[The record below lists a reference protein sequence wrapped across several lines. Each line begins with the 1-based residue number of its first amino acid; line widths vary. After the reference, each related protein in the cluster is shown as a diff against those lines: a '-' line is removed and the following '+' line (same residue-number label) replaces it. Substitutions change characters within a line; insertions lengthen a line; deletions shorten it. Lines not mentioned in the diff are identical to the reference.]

1 VKSRYLFIA
10 AVSAA
15 ALAAPLSQANAA
27 IVTKTYSIT
36 ATNFESGAP
45 TDPVTGMFTFTF
57 DNAAPITLPSPAGLS
72 VSGFNVAYNGP
83 ALFSFT
89 KGSDMLIVG
98 NNIGLG
104 SFSVSPATPGFGFA
118 MLGVSST
125 PTISNFT
132 YSAGG
137 KLWHSS
143 NVAITEVPAVP
154 EPATWAMLLM
164 GFGGMGFAMRRRP
177 KMSTRVRFA

>member
-1 VKSRYLFIA
+1 MKIRYALIA
-10 AVSAA
+10 AVAGA
-15 ALAAPLSQANAA
+15 ALTMFATQANAA
-27 IVTKTYSIT
+27 VVTKSYSIT
-36 ATNFESGAP
+36 ATNFENGAP
-45 TDPVTGMFTFTF
+45 TDPVTGIFTFTF
-57 DNAAPITLPSPAGLS
+57 DNAAPITLPSPAGLTLT
-72 VSGFNVAYNGP
+72 GFNVPYTGP

-104 SFSVSPATPGFGFA
+104 SFTVSPATPGFGFA

-132 YSAGG
+132 YSANG

-143 NVAITEVPAVP
+143 NVTVAAVAGVP
-154 EPATWAMLLM
+154 EPATWALMML
-164 GFGGMGFAMRRRP
+164 GFGGVGYAMRRKP
-177 KMSTRVRFA
+177 KPGMRVRFA

>member
-1 VKSRYLFIA
+1 MKSRYTLLA
-10 AVSAA
+10 AISAA
-15 ALAAPLSQANAA
+15 ALVTPTTQANAA
-27 IVTKTYSIT
+27 VVTKSYSIT

-45 TDPVTGMFTFTF
+45 TDPVTGIFTFTF
-57 DNAAPITLPSPAGLS
+57 DNAAPITLPSPAGLTLT
-72 VSGFNVAYNGP
+72 GFNVPYAGP

-89 KGSDMLIVG
+89 RGSDMLIVG

-125 PTISNFT
+125 PTISNLT

-143 NVAITEVPAVP
+143 NVAVAEVSAVP
-154 EPATWAMLLM
+154 EPATWALM
-164 GFGGMGFAMRRRP
+164 MVGFGGMGYAMRRKP
-177 KMSTRVRFA
+177 KVSTRVRFA

>member
-1 VKSRYLFIA
+1 MKSYTLLA
-10 AVSAA
+10 AISAA
-15 ALAAPLSQANAA
+15 ALATITTTQANAA
-27 IVTKTYSIT
+27 VVTKSYSIT

-45 TDPVTGMFTFTF
+45 TDPVTGIFTFTF
-57 DNAAPITLPSPAGLS
+57 DNAAPITLPSLAGLTLT
-72 VSGFNVAYNGP
+72 GFNVPYAGP

-125 PTISNFT
+125 PTISNLT

-143 NVAITEVPAVP
+143 NVAVAEVSAVP
-154 EPATWAMLLM
+154 EPATWALM
-164 GFGGMGFAMRRRP
+164 MVGFGGMGYAMRRKP
-177 KMSTRVRFA
+177 KVGTRVRFA